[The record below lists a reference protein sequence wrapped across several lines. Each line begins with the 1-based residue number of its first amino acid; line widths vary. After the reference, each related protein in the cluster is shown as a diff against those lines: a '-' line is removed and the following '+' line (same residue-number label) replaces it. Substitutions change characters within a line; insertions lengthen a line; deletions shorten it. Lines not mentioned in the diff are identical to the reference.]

1 MKDVPANMIE
11 EVDSLN
17 HNSKYLNIWEEQM
30 SLTNTAGNRMIQIN
44 NGIIGPREPRRKTLR
59 VKKTSDYPEVSRAH
73 LEVAEI
79 YANRKMAGGVPICD
93 ESIALMLHLF
103 TEEEA
108 SVMRHLKPGVKET
121 AKSLAETEHRPVEE
135 VKKILHSL
143 TNEKHIIVSRGSGE
157 EKVYVA
163 LPLLPGVFEF
173 VLFRSSM
180 DSLTDWHRRFC
191 ELFEK
196 LFETGYLVDVVSKA
210 PPSIKYLPVGQVIES
225 TSTAF
230 PSDKLEEVFSQ
241 YKTFGVTLCQCRMTE
256 KVVGRGC
263 ERPMEVCM
271 SMGPMAE
278 AAIQSGRLRR
288 IEMKE
293 ALEIKAEAEASGLV
307 SWISNQDPKIG
318 GTSCS
323 CCGCCCH
330 FMRRISEFNSPG
342 RIAIPHFMPKVD
354 LEQCNFCG
362 KCALACPMGAIT
374 VDIVNNQH
382 VHDPNRC
389 IGCAQCAVACSKLKA
404 IEMKALPDY
413 QEFLQNSTRSILSAS
428 GD

>member
-1 MKDVPANMIE
+1 MAKP
-11 EVDSLN
+11 
-17 HNSKYLNIWEEQM
+17 
-30 SLTNTAGNRMIQIN
+30 AGNRMIQIN
-44 NGIIGPREPRRKTLR
+44 NGIIGPREPRRKTVK
-59 VKKTSDYPEVSRAH
+59 VKKTSDYPEVSKAH

-79 YANRKMAGGVPICD
+79 YADRKMAGGVPICD
-93 ESIALMLHLF
+93 ESIALMQHLF

-108 SVMRHLKPGVKET
+108 SVMRHLKPGIKET
-121 AKSLAETEHRPVEE
+121 AKSLAEAEHRPVEE

-143 TNEKHIIVSRGSGE
+143 ANEKHIIVSIGSGE

-180 DSLTDWHRRFC
+180 DTLTDWHRRFC

-196 LFETGYLVDVVSKA
+196 LYETGYIVDVVSKA
-210 PPSIKYLPVGQVIES
+210 PPSIKYLPVGQIIES
-225 TSTAF
+225 NSMAF
-230 PSDKLEEVFSQ
+230 PSDKLEEIFSR

-278 AAIQSGRLRR
+278 AAIRSGRIRR

-293 ALEIKAEAEASGLV
+293 ALEIKAEAEANGLV
-307 SWISNQDPKIG
+307 TWITAQDPQTG
-318 GTSCS
+318 GSSCS

-330 FMRRISEFNSPG
+330 MMRIITEFNMPG
-342 RIAIPHFMPKVD
+342 VIAPPHFMPRVD
-354 LEQCNFCG
+354 YECCNYCG

-374 VDIVNNQH
+374 VDIQNNTH
-382 VHDPNRC
+382 VHNPARC

-404 IEMKALPDY
+404 IEMTAVPGVQDFKQDRKRRVL
-413 QEFLQNSTRSILSAS
+413 E
-428 GD
+428 

>member
-1 MKDVPANMIE
+1 MT
-11 EVDSLN
+11 S
-17 HNSKYLNIWEEQM
+17 
-30 SLTNTAGNRMIQIN
+30 TAGNRMIQIN
-44 NGIIGPREPRRKTLR
+44 NGIIGPREPRRKTVK
-59 VKKTSDYPEVSRAH
+59 VKKTSDYPEVSKAH

-121 AKSLAETEHRPVEE
+121 AKSLAEAEHRPIEE

-143 TNEKHIIVSRGSGE
+143 TDEKHIIVSRGSGE
-157 EKVYVA
+157 EKVYMA

-173 VLFRSSM
+173 VLFRPSM
-180 DSLTDWHRRFC
+180 DTLTDWHRRFC

-210 PPSIKYLPVGQVIES
+210 PPSIKYLPVGRVIES
-225 TSTAF
+225 NSMAF

-256 KVVGRGC
+256 KIVDRGC
-263 ERPMEVCM
+263 GRPMEVCM

-278 AAIQSGRLRR
+278 AAIRSGRIRR

-307 SWISNQDPKIG
+307 SWISNQDPKLG

-330 FMRRISEFNSPG
+330 LMRRVSEFNTPA
-342 RIAIPHFMPKVD
+342 RIAPPHFMPKVD
-354 LEQCNFCG
+354 FAQCNFCG
-362 KCALACPMGAIT
+362 KCALACPMGAVT
-374 VDIVNNQH
+374 VDIVNNKY

-404 IEMKALPDY
+404 IEMKAVPDY
-413 QEFLQNSTRSILSAS
+413 QEFVQNNTRSLLRAEE
-428 GD
+428 D